1 MIFLRV
7 LVLVLLTGVVVCVLA
22 WVFTRERRYLRLAWR
37 LLVGGL
43 FAALVFF
50 AVLFVERLT
59 AERIATEPTG
69 SPPALSGRQSDG
81 VGRAGVDRETGIAAL
96 RVSGGDVQPGGPV
109 PS

>member
-7 LVLVLLTGVVVCVLA
+7 LVVALLTGVAVCALA

-59 AERIATEPTG
+59 AEPVAAESAWPG
-69 SPPALSGRQSDG
+69 ALPDRQSE
-81 VGRAGVDRETGIAAL
+81 RTAGVAAL
-96 RVSGGDVQPGGPV
+96 RMLDDAARPGGPA

>member
-7 LVLVLLTGVVVCVLA
+7 LVLALLTGVALSALA

-59 AERIATEPTG
+59 AERVAAGPTE
-69 SPPALSGRQSDG
+69 SPALSGSQPEAAGRGTG
-81 VGRAGVDRETGIAAL
+81 VL
-96 RVSGGDVQPGGPV
+96 RIFGGDAQPGGPA